1 MEHCFIKRFK
11 LAGIY
16 IHIPFCKQACYYC
29 NFHFST
35 SLKNRDKMVSCLIK
49 ELKLHT
55 QASAAHQCGMLLPV
69 GSMVETIYFGGGTP
83 SILDVEEINSLLG
96 FIHSNYRVA
105 PGAEVTLEA
114 NPDDINKEKLSS
126 WKKSGINRL
135 SIGIQSFIERDLK
148 WMNRAHNA
156 EQARACIMMAQSS
169 GFDNL
174 SVDLIYG
181 TPGLTDDE
189 WLENI
194 KALTSLGIPHIASY
208 ALTVEPRTALQK
220 MITLHKKEDVDN
232 EQQARQFE
240 MLIKTMAEE
249 GYEHYEISNFAIPGF
264 RSKHNSSYWNQKPY
278 LGIGPSAHS
287 FDGDHRYWNV
297 ANNAVYMNSIEGAQP
312 FFEMET
318 LTPVQKMNEYIMTS
332 LRTMEGLSLEYFS
345 QVFSEQSTDFL
356 LKKSAS
362 LPANWM
368 LTSNKFICLTREGKL
383 WGDKISATLFF

>member
-1 MEHCFIKRFK
+1 MKHCFIKRFK

-49 ELKLHT
+49 ELELHT
-55 QASAAHQCGMLLPV
+55 QASAAHQCGMILPV
-69 GSMVETIYFGGGTP
+69 GSNVETIYFGGGTP

-114 NPDDINKEKLSS
+114 NPDDINTEKLSG

-156 EQARACIMMAQSS
+156 KQARACIVMAQSS

-189 WLENI
+189 WLKNI

-220 MITLHKKEDVDN
+220 MIKLHKKEDVDS

-240 MLIKTMAEE
+240 LLMNALSEE
-249 GYEHYEISNFAIPGF
+249 GYEHYEISNFAKPGM

-297 ANNAVYMNSIEGAQP
+297 ANNAVYMNSIEGGQP
-312 FFEMET
+312 FFEMEM

-332 LRTMEGLSLEYFS
+332 LRTMEGLSLKYFS
-345 QVFSEQSTDFL
+345 EVFSEASTNML
-356 LKKSAS
+356 LKKLQN
-362 LPANWM
+362 LPANW
-368 LTSNKFICLTREGKL
+368 LHYSDQSIILSREGKL
-383 WGDKISATLFF
+383 WGDKISAALFF